1 MGNSV
6 HASPSEAGH
15 LVKGRR
21 WRKHAY
27 AIRLTSCFVAITV
40 ATVYVKFFERSG
52 PSVNLIWV
60 ATGLWLTYLL
70 LAPRWCWPGYLIAGT
85 AAMTLGSAL
94 IGESWQTNLLYN
106 VLNLVEVLIGALLL
120 RRKSTQL
127 PRFTNRTYLFRF
139 VSFAVLLGPMTAGGI
154 LTLVMTL
161 WQHKGNLDTFLD
173 WLIADGLGTAITVP
187 TFVAIFQTHFTN
199 SASLKKHWHY
209 PVALAAI
216 TLAAFTQNRMP
227 LFILVFPALVLLLM
241 RLGLGWAA
249 LATLFVAATVSW
261 YSIRGLGPFA
271 ISGTA
276 HSVAASVQLQ
286 FFVACCIFMI
296 YLVSVILAERDATE
310 NRLEE
315 ITSIHSMVTD
325 NSRDVILLAD
335 LDGLCTYVSPA
346 VELLNGWKPENLINQ
361 KLAGQAHAEDRE
373 KVEDAIRRIR
383 HGAEPVIVEYR
394 LQRRSGDYVWI
405 ESSLRLFRHRKT
417 RIPAGVL
424 SLVRDI
430 TERKRNEDLLLSAYM
445 ALEELAVVDA
455 LTGVANRRKF
465 DEYLAN
471 EWSRAARLHLPISM
485 LLIDADSFKE
495 HNDSYGHLSGDRCLK
510 QIAEAAMTAA
520 RRPEDLVARIGGDEF
535 AIILSGTDNQGA
547 ILVADK
553 IREAFKRCGS
563 AANEDPDAPITV
575 SIGCATL
582 IPKATQPPEA
592 LIRIADKALYEAKRN
607 GRDQVCNGTNL
618 HSAGELTAGEALGSA
633 AGGYGIS

>member
-1 MGNSV
+1 V
-6 HASPSEAGH
+6 HAIPSHTDH
-15 LVKGRR
+15 LAQGRW
-21 WRKHAY
+21 WRKYAY
-27 AIRLTSCFVAITV
+27 PIRLILCFFAITV

-52 PSVNLIWV
+52 PAVNLIWV

-70 LAPRWCWPGYLIAGT
+70 LAPRWRWPGYLIAGT

-94 IGESWQTNLLYN
+94 IGEPWQTNLLYN

-127 PRFTNRTYLFRF
+127 PRFTDRKYLLRF
-139 VSFAVLLGPMTAGGI
+139 VGFAVLLGPMIAGGI
-154 LTLVMTL
+154 LALVMVF
-161 WQHKGNLDTFLD
+161 WQHNGNLHTFLD

-187 TFVAIFQTHFTN
+187 TFVAIFQTRFTN
-199 SASLKKHWHY
+199 SASLKRYWPY
-209 PVALAAI
+209 PLVLMLVAV
-216 TLAAFTQNRMP
+216 AAFTQNRMP
-227 LFILVFPALVLLLM
+227 LFILIFPVLVLLLM

-249 LATLFVAATVSW
+249 LATLFIAATVSW
-261 YSIRGLGPFA
+261 YSIHGLGPFA

-276 HSVAASVQLQ
+276 SSVGASIQLQ

-296 YLVSVILAERDATE
+296 YLVSVILEERDATE
-310 NRLEE
+310 YRLEE

-346 VELLNGWKPENLINQ
+346 VEVLNGWKPENLINQ
-361 KLAGQAHAEDRE
+361 KLALQAHPDDRE
-373 KVEDAIRRIR
+373 RVEDAIRRIR
-383 HGAEPVIVEYR
+383 HTSEPVIIEYR
-394 LQRRSGDYVWI
+394 TQKRNGDYIWI

-430 TERKRNEDLLLSAYM
+430 TERKHNENLLLRAYG

-465 DEYLAN
+465 DEHLTN
-471 EWSRAARLHLPISM
+471 EWSRAARLQAPISM
-485 LLIDADSFKE
+485 LLIDADSFKQ

-510 QIAEAAMTAA
+510 LIAEAATAA
-520 RRPEDLVARIGGDEF
+520 AKRPEDLVARIGGDEF
-535 AIILSGTDNQGA
+535 AIILANTDNQGA
-547 ILVADK
+547 VAVAGK
-553 IREAFKRCGS
+553 IQEAFKRRCSGCQ
-563 AANEDPDAPITV
+563 EDSKGPVTI

-582 IPKATQPPEA
+582 IPESPEHPEA
-592 LIRIADKALYEAKRN
+592 LIQIADKALYEAKRN
-607 GRDQVCNGTNL
+607 GRDQICNGTIL
-618 HSAGELTAGEALGSA
+618 YPSGESTVDEALESA
-633 AGGYGIS
+633 ANGEQSG

>member
-1 MGNSV
+1 M
-6 HASPSEAGH
+6 HASPSHAGH
-15 LVKGRR
+15 LAQGRW

-27 AIRLTSCFVAITV
+27 SIRLISCFFAVTV

-52 PSVNLIWV
+52 PAVNLIWV

-70 LAPRWCWPGYLIAGT
+70 LAPRWRWHGYLIAGT

-106 VLNLVEVLIGALLL
+106 ILNLVEVLIGALLL

-127 PRFTNRTYLFRF
+127 PRFTDRKYLIRF
-139 VSFAVLLGPMTAGGI
+139 IGYAVLLGPMTAGGI
-154 LTLVMTL
+154 LTLAMTL
-161 WQHKGNLDTFLD
+161 WHHDGNLHTFLD
-173 WLIADGLGTAITVP
+173 WLLADGLGTAITVP
-187 TFVAIFQTHFTN
+187 TFVAIFQTRFTN
-199 SASLKKHWHY
+199 SAGLKKHWHY
-209 PVALAAI
+209 PLVL
-216 TLAAFTQNRMP
+216 TVVTVAAFTQNRMP
-227 LFILVFPALVLLLM
+227 LFILVFPVLVLLLM

-261 YSIRGLGPFA
+261 YSIHGLGPFA

-276 HSVAASVQLQ
+276 HSVEASIQLQ

-296 YLVSVILAERDATE
+296 YLVSVILEERDATE
-310 NRLEE
+310 YRLEE
-315 ITSIHSMVTD
+315 ISSIHSMVID

-346 VELLNGWKPENLINQ
+346 VEGLNGWKPENLIHQ
-361 KLAGQAHAEDRE
+361 KLAVQAHPDDRE
-373 KVEDAIRRIR
+373 KIEDAIRRIR
-383 HGAEPVIVEYR
+383 HTSESVIVEYR
-394 LQRRSGDYVWI
+394 IQKRNGEYIWI

-430 TERKRNEDLLLSAYM
+430 TERKHNEALLLRAYGT
-445 ALEELAVVDA
+445 LEELAVVDA

-465 DEYLAN
+465 DEHLAR
-471 EWSRAARLHLPISM
+471 EWSRAARLQVPISM
-485 LLIDADSFKE
+485 LLIDADFFKQ

-520 RRPEDLVARIGGDEF
+520 KRPEDLVARIGGDEF
-535 AIILSGTDNQGA
+535 AIVLSDTDNQGA
-547 ILVADK
+547 VAVAGK
-553 IREAFKRCGS
+553 IREAFKQHSS
-563 AANEDPDAPITV
+563 ARKEESDALVTM

-582 IPKATQPPEA
+582 IPETTEQPEA
-592 LIRIADKALYEAKRN
+592 LIQIADKALYKAKRN
-607 GRDQVCNGTNL
+607 GRDQMCNGTIL
-618 HSAGELTAGEALGSA
+618 LPSGEFAVDETLESAGNGE
-633 AGGYGIS
+633 